1 MSSIFQ
7 INIKLLKEGMK
18 IEARHVKRKQ
28 LSQYLEPE
36 FLKKERKLFQQ
47 YSQMVAANNST
58 KRSSSASN
66 LSGSQPSGDKGT
78 PGSIKRQRVSES
90 VSFCDSG

>member
-1 MSSIFQ
+1 
-7 INIKLLKEGMK
+7 MK

-47 YSQMVAANNST
+47 YTALVASNNNSV

-66 LSGSQPSGDKGT
+66 LNLSQGADGNKTSTT
-78 PGSIKRQRVSES
+78 PGAIKRQRVSES
-90 VSFCDSG
+90 VSGNDAVQKIILF

>member
-1 MSSIFQ
+1 
-7 INIKLLKEGMK
+7 MK

-47 YSQMVAANNST
+47 YSALVASNAGKRNST
-58 KRSSSASN
+58 SSSQPTG
-66 LSGSQPSGDKGT
+66 GSTT

-90 VSFCDSG
+90 VSEGRFWNT

>member
-1 MSSIFQ
+1 
-7 INIKLLKEGMK
+7 MK

-47 YSQMVAANNST
+47 YTALVAANNSSV
-58 KRSSSASN
+58 KRSNSSSN
-66 LSGSQPSGDKGT
+66 LNSSQTGPTT

-90 VSFCDSG
+90 VSGDGEGWGGVALGII

>member
-1 MSSIFQ
+1 
-7 INIKLLKEGMK
+7 MK

-47 YSQMVAANNST
+47 YSALVASNAG
-58 KRSSSASN
+58 KRNSSS
-66 LSGSQPSGDKGT
+66 SGQAATGGSTT

-90 VSFCDSG
+90 VSGEEGKAMGWE